1 MSFGSSNVIITKS
14 KAIYSTTLK
23 EKELLQL
30 SEKKSLPEFI
40 LGLKALPQF
49 AETLGNIPEQIIRRA
64 QLEDLLKKISY
75 RQVLKIVK
83 FAEGKYRPFYFQKI
97 MLLEIDYLLALF
109 RHFIAQDE
117 DSFKPIDDIPVFVQQ
132 HASLPFKALAEVKD
146 FETLKTILLTT
157 RYASVIKPFLTNAI
171 ADFPYT
177 ELEQAFY
184 VFQYRDIFHHIQ
196 SLFSGSEKKN
206 LMMMYQTKLDLENLS
221 KIYRLKKFYHADP
234 AAIKKVLF
242 IEFSRVKMGFWDEIL
257 AIKDAEDV
265 LTAFHSSNFST
276 IKDENDY
283 VFIEFDIDKIK
294 YNLAK
299 RFLYFSTSAAEV
311 FSAFTI
317 LEEIEQI
324 NLTNIIEG
332 IRYNLDSKKIQRML
346 IY

>member
-14 KAIYSTTLK
+14 KAVYSTTLK
-23 EKELLQL
+23 EKELLGL

-49 AETLGNIPEQIIRRA
+49 AETLASVPEQIIRRA

-97 MLLEIDYLLALF
+97 MNLEIDYLLSLF
-109 RHFIAQDE
+109 RHFLAQDE

-146 FETLKTILLTT
+146 FETLKDILLTT
-157 RYASVIKPFLTNAI
+157 RFAKVLQPFLNYPIT
-171 ADFPYT
+171 DFPYT
-177 ELEQAFY
+177 ELEQAFN

-196 SLFSGSEKKN
+196 TLFSGNEKKN
-206 LMMMYQTKLDLENLS
+206 LMMMYQTKLDLENLA
-221 KIYRLKKFYHADP
+221 KIYRLKKFYKAEPDT
-234 AAIKKVLF
+234 IKQVLF
-242 IEFSRVKMGFWDEIL
+242 LEYSRIKLSFWEDIL
-257 AIKDAEDV
+257 HIQDADAV
-265 LTAFHSSNFST
+265 LTAFHSSNFSS
-276 IKDENDY
+276 IKDENEY